1 MTWKKVVGQ
10 QIKEARE
17 RAGITQEHLADL
29 VGRTRQMIIQYE
41 AGSATLS
48 PDTLGKIAV
57 ELGMT
62 EVNVNGYRF
71 SIEHRAD
78 QESAQ
83 PSEQLTLDFNKEHVF
98 PGAVLKITATKMTIT
113 ITATA
118 PTTPLRPAA

>member
-1 MTWKKVVGQ
+1 
-10 QIKEARE
+10 
-17 RAGITQEHLADL
+17 
-29 VGRTRQMIIQYE
+29 MIIQYE

-57 ELGMT
+57 ELRMT

-71 SIEHRAD
+71 SIEHRVA
-78 QESAQ
+78 QENAQ

-118 PTTPLRPAA
+118 PNSPLRPAA

>member
-1 MTWKKVVGQ
+1 MTWKKVVGE
-10 QIKEARE
+10 QIREARE
-17 RAGITQEHLADL
+17 RAQLTQESLGNA
-29 VGRTRQMIIQYE
+29 VGKTRQMIIQYE

-71 SIEHRAD
+71 SIEHRAE
-78 QESAQ
+78 QESIE
-83 PSEQLTLDFNKEHVF
+83 PSQQLTLDFNKEHVF
-98 PGAVLKITATKMTIT
+98 PGGVIKITATKMTIT

-118 PTTPLRPAA
+118 PTPPLRPAA

>member
-1 MTWKKVVGQ
+1 VTWKNAVGQ
-10 QIKEARE
+10 QIREARE
-17 RAGITQEHLADL
+17 RAGLSQQHLAKV
-29 VGRTRQMIIQYE
+29 VGKSRQMIIQYE

-78 QESAQ
+78 QESVQ

-98 PGAVLKITATKMTIT
+98 PGGVIKITATKMTIT

-118 PTTPLRPAA
+118 PAPPLRPAA